1 MIDLAK
7 IVTIVIISH
16 QSKKKVINHIKNF
29 SNTIKIII
37 IENSSDRSIE
47 KDLAQ
52 LNSNVKL
59 IFSENQG
66 YGSAINLARK
76 NIDTDYFI
84 VFNPDLEN
92 LSDRIL
98 EKFILFSKKVDNQF
112 ACLGPRYKNIS
123 KKTLIQSNEKKE
135 IDTIKSISGA
145 CMFFKKTIFD
155 ECNGFD
161 ENFFLYFEETDYCKR
176 AKKKGYKSYQI
187 NVIKVQHNVGSS
199 VDYKNEEEEEKYKNL
214 RNWHFIWSKYYFYSK
229 NYGSLVSIIYFI
241 PILIR
246 TFIKIFY
253 YQLTKNHNEV
263 EKYRIRLDGLLSSIS
278 KKSANKRI

>member
-7 IVTIVIISH
+7 IITIVIISH
-16 QSKKKVINHIKNF
+16 QSKKKVINLIKNF
-29 SNTIKIII
+29 SNTIKIVI
-37 IENSSDRSIE
+37 IENSLDRTIE

-52 LNSNVKL
+52 SNNNIKL

-98 EKFILFSKKVDNQF
+98 EKFIIYSNKVDNKF
-112 ACLGPRYKNIS
+112 ACLGPRYENIS
-123 KKTLIQSNEKKE
+123 KKTLIQSDEKKE
-135 IDTIKSISGA
+135 MDAIKSISGA

-176 AKKKGYKSYQI
+176 AKKNGYKSYQI
-187 NVIKVQHNVGSS
+187 NVIKVKHNVGSS
-199 VDYKNEEEEEKYKNL
+199 VDYRNEKEEKKYKNL
-214 RNWHFIWSKYYFYSK
+214 QNWHFIWSKYYFYSK
-229 NYGSLVSIIYFI
+229 NYGNLVSIIYFI

-246 TFIKIFY
+246 TIAKIFY
-253 YQLTKNHNEV
+253 YQLTKNHNEI

>member
-16 QSKKKVINHIKNF
+16 KSKKKVINLIKNF

-37 IENSSDRSIE
+37 IENSLDKTIE

-92 LSDRIL
+92 LSDRVL
-98 EKFILFSKKVDNQF
+98 EKFILFSNKVDNRF
-112 ACLGPRYKNIS
+112 ACLGPRYENIS

-187 NVIKVQHNVGSS
+187 NAIKVQHNVGSS

-263 EKYRIRLDGLLSSIS
+263 KKYRIRLDGLLNSIS

>member
-1 MIDLAK
+1 MIELAK
-7 IVTIVIISH
+7 IITIVIISH
-16 QSKKKVINHIKNF
+16 KSKKKVINLIKNF

-37 IENSSDRSIE
+37 IENSLDKTIE

-52 LNSNVKL
+52 LGSNVKL
-59 IFSENQG
+59 IFSENKG

-98 EKFILFSKKVDNQF
+98 EKFILFSNKVDNQF
-112 ACLGPRYKNIS
+112 ACLGPRYENIS

-253 YQLTKNHNEV
+253 YQLTKKHNEV

-278 KKSANKRI
+278 KKKASKRI

>member
-1 MIDLAK
+1 MIELAK
-7 IVTIVIISH
+7 IITIVIISH
-16 QSKKKVINHIKNF
+16 KSKKKVINLIKNF
-29 SNTIKIII
+29 SNAIKIII
-37 IENSSDRSIE
+37 IENSLDKTIE

-52 LNSNVKL
+52 LGSNVKL
-59 IFSENQG
+59 IFSENKG

-98 EKFILFSKKVDNQF
+98 EKFILFSNKVDNQF
-112 ACLGPRYKNIS
+112 ACLGPRYENIS

-253 YQLTKNHNEV
+253 YQLTKKHNEV

-278 KKSANKRI
+278 KKSASKRI

>member
-7 IVTIVIISH
+7 IITIVIISH
-16 QSKKKVINHIKNF
+16 KSKKKVINLIKNF

-37 IENSSDRSIE
+37 IENSLDRTIE
-47 KDLAQ
+47 KDLEQ
-52 LNSNVKL
+52 INSNVKL

-92 LSDRIL
+92 LSDKIL
-98 EKFILFSKKVDNQF
+98 EKFIIFSNKVDNQF
-112 ACLGPRYKNIS
+112 ACLGPRYENIS

-176 AKKKGYKSYQI
+176 AKKNGYKSYQI
-187 NVIKVQHNVGSS
+187 NVIKVKHNVGSS
-199 VDYKNEEEEEKYKNL
+199 VDYKNEEEEKKYKNL
-214 RNWHFIWSKYYFYSK
+214 QNWHFIWSKYYFYSK
-229 NYGSLVSIIYFI
+229 NYGNLVSIIYFI

>member
-1 MIDLAK
+1 MIELAK
-7 IVTIVIISH
+7 IITIVIISH
-16 QSKKKVINHIKNF
+16 KSKKKVINLIKNF

-37 IENSSDRSIE
+37 IENSFDKTIE

-52 LNSNVKL
+52 LGSNVKL

-92 LSDRIL
+92 LSDSIL
-98 EKFILFSKKVDNQF
+98 EKFILFSNKVDNQF
-112 ACLGPRYKNIS
+112 ACLGPRYENIS

-263 EKYRIRLDGLLSSIS
+263 KKYRIRLDGLLSSIS

>member
-1 MIDLAK
+1 MIELAK
-7 IVTIVIISH
+7 IITIVIISH
-16 QSKKKVINHIKNF
+16 KSKKKVINLIKNF

-37 IENSSDRSIE
+37 IENSLDKTIE

-52 LNSNVKL
+52 LGSNVKL
-59 IFSENQG
+59 IFSENKG

-98 EKFILFSKKVDNQF
+98 EKFILFSNKVDNQF
-112 ACLGPRYKNIS
+112 ACLGPRYENIS

-176 AKKKGYKSYQI
+176 AKKNGYKSYQI
-187 NVIKVQHNVGSS
+187 NVIKVKHNMGS
-199 VDYKNEEEEEKYKNL
+199 
-214 RNWHFIWSKYYFYSK
+214 
-229 NYGSLVSIIYFI
+229 
-241 PILIR
+241 
-246 TFIKIFY
+246 
-253 YQLTKNHNEV
+253 
-263 EKYRIRLDGLLSSIS
+263 
-278 KKSANKRI
+278 